1 MVLPARGGK
10 SMASRPRNISEEHI
24 LCFFDTSYSLME
36 SALKGRPLGDGSL
49 CILSLERE
57 EC

>member
-1 MVLPARGGK
+1 
-10 SMASRPRNISEEHI
+10 MASRPRNISEEHI